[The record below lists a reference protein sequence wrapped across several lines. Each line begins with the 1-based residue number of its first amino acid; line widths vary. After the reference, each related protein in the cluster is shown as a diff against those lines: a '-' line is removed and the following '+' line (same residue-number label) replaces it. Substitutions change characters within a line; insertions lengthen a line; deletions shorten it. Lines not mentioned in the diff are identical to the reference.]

1 MMQWKDL
8 NGEERYRV
16 VQMARKGEVPMAQLC
31 QTFGVSR
38 QTLAE
43 AMEKVDRAAMAELE
57 PKSPGRKGPSPEAA
71 ALTEAKKA
79 KGDLEKEL
87 EHWKMKYEIA
97 MTFVELHRKV
107 LDGEPL
113 PGEEAEG
120 KKRGKR
126 GKHRRTAT
134 EPGPDRSGPEMARGT
149 DGRGDGG
156 EGQEP

>member
-1 MMQWKDL
+1 MQWKDL
-8 NGEERYRV
+8 SGEERYRV
-16 VQMARKGEVPMAQLC
+16 VQMARKGEVPVVELC
-31 QTFGVSR
+31 KTFGVSR

-57 PKSPGRKGPSPEAA
+57 PKAPGRKGPSPAA
-71 ALTEAKKA
+71 ALVAAKKE
-79 KGDLEKEL
+79 KTSLEKEL

-113 PGEEAEG
+113 PGEEEG
-120 KKRGKR
+120 EKKRG
-126 GKHRRTAT
+126 RTNRKSA
-134 EPGPDRSGPEMARGT
+134 EKPGPGRSGPGVAGGD

-156 EGQEP
+156 ESQEL